1 MIRRGG
7 EREQQRV
14 AQSSWSAP
22 ILRAQR
28 PEGRKLTLVGA
39 TINRRPKGRKLTLA
53 WNKKSLVDMGS
64 QTDLTS
70 AAPRHVAA

>member
-28 PEGRKLTLVGA
+28 PEGRQQTLVGA

>member
-14 AQSSWSAP
+14 ARSSWSAP

-28 PEGRKLTLVGA
+28 PEGRKLTQVGA

-70 AAPRHVAA
+70 AALRHVAA